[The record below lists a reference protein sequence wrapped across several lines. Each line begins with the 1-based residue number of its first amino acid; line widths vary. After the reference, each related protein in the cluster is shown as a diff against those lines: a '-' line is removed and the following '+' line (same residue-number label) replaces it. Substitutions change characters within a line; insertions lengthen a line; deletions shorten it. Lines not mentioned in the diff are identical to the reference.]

1 VTTSERA
8 CSSGTVTR
16 TMKFETSIHPRVIKG
31 WALLNSNAACAACA
45 ACSPTGRS
53 ERVTM
58 YSRSSWSVASD
69 PTVVADAFSLCTY
82 KVQSSVLCAY
92 GRNVS
97 GRSGRVSTPQQDEDQ
112 FAKFLS
118 PATNA
123 GQKRISR
130 G

>member
-1 VTTSERA
+1 VTTSERD

-58 YSRSSWSVASD
+58 YSRSSSAV
-69 PTVVADAFSLCTY
+69 SLCTY

-112 FAKFLS
+112 FANSTS